1 MLASALCHMAIETG
15 LLGRTEIDEVR
26 EGGEAG
32 RGGSSA
38 MPQKSNPRSTEYV
51 EGLSRAIQSKA
62 AGLYAILGQ
71 SNERNGGIWIAEW
84 PLVPEHFLLSSAA
97 LRHAN
102 ELIAGLVINKAR
114 MLSNLDLDGGAIMS
128 EAFAGA
134 LAPSLGRTAAYDA
147 VKTAVEQARSQNRS
161 LSAVITDAPEV
172 SGKLTKEEIEGLL
185 DPSHHVGLPQSWLSL
200 HAQMPSDVFSVFHN
214 VNSRTTSETLVLQYP
229 NSAAA
234 RKTAS
239 PGGGFR
245 QRQCDADTV

>member
-1 MLASALCHMAIETG
+1 MGAEGIAIRSTIAHDVGLGVQSVGWYTSRDAISELLFAIGMLASALCHMAIETG

-185 DPSHHVGLPQSWLSL
+185 DPSHHVGLAAELAEL
-200 HAQMPSDVFSVFHN
+200 ACADAE
-214 VNSRTTSETLVLQYP
+214 RCLQRIP
-229 NSAAA
+229 
-234 RKTAS
+234 
-239 PGGGFR
+239 
-245 QRQCDADTV
+245 